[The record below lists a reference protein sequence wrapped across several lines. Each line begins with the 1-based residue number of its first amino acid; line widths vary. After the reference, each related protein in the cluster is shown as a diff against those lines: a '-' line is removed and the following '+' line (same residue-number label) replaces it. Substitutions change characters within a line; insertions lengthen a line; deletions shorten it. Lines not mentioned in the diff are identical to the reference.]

1 MLQNDHCQVL
11 VAGSGPAGLAAA
23 IALAERQ
30 VDVVV
35 IDPDHNTPAL
45 SRCEMLPSS
54 AREIL
59 KRLGISTVLGEA
71 VNLQGVVS
79 LWDHAE
85 PINHGAAMP
94 GLSGFGWSVDRSILD
109 VSLRNRAHALGV
121 RFQQGRVRQIE
132 GESDD
137 WHVTLAYKKIQTA
150 RYLIDATGRPAVM
163 ARRLGAKTTF
173 GPDLIAITC
182 NIEHPVPANLLAEAR
197 PEGWWYALPRNHNN
211 GSIGFLTA
219 GTRTNF
225 DAEFITKASQNLRL
239 VPKLNRV
246 SDIYISDSRMS
257 RLFPTI
263 SEGWLATGDAAVAF
277 DPIASQGLF
286 NALSSG
292 FFAGNAAADT
302 VAGDQ
307 DAVHIYAA
315 LVDRT
320 ALRTHQQS
328 PHQYAARPFD
338 TAFWN
343 GLSHHNTALTQ
354 GSQQVSPQR
363 SHNC

>member
-1 MLQNDHCQVL
+1 MPQNDHCHVL
-11 VAGSGPAGLAAA
+11 VAGGGPAGLAAA

-54 AREIL
+54 AHEIL
-59 KRLGISTVLGEA
+59 KRLAISTALDEA

-85 PINHGAAMP
+85 PIDHGAAIP

-109 VSLRNRAHALGV
+109 VSLRNRAQALGV

-132 GESDD
+132 GQAGD
-137 WHVTLAYKKIQTA
+137 WHVTLASKKVQTA
-150 RYLIDATGRPAVM
+150 CYLIDATGRPAVM

-173 GPDLIAITC
+173 GPNLIAITC
-182 NIEHPVPANLLAEAR
+182 NIEHPVQANLLAEAR
-197 PEGWWYALPRNHNN
+197 PDGWWYALPRNHNS

-219 GTRTNF
+219 GTHTKF

-246 SDIYISDSRMS
+246 SDIYTSDSRMS

-263 SEGWLATGDAAVAF
+263 SKGWLATGDAAVAF

-292 FFAGNAAADT
+292 FFAGNAAADSA
-302 VAGDQ
+302 AGDQ
-307 DAVHIYAA
+307 DAAHIYGA

-343 GLSHHNTALTQ
+343 GLSRHNTALVRGREKTLI
-354 GSQQVSPQR
+354 
-363 SHNC
+363 H